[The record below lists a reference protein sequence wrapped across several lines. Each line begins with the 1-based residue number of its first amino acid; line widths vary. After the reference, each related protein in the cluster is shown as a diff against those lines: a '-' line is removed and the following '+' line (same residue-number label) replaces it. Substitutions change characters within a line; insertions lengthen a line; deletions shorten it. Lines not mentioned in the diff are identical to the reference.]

1 LTRRHLQ
8 IALGILWLLD
18 AVLQMQSFMYTRGFA
33 EQVIAPAGQG
43 QPGFVSAPMHL
54 ASTVMAAHPV
64 AWNASFAAIQ
74 LLIGAGL
81 LVPRTA
87 RIALAV
93 SIAWGLGVWY
103 LGEGLGGIASGQASL
118 LTGAPGSALLYA
130 VLGAAAWPHDGVSRE
145 RPAAWL
151 PVAWA
156 VVWIGGAVL
165 QVLPGQNSGTAI
177 ASALTGGADGAPTWL
192 ARLAD
197 SASGWAAG
205 AGTATVL
212 GLAVIQVLIGA
223 GALIRATR
231 VPAVVLGLAL
241 TLDFWV
247 LGQQAGA
254 LYSGQATDPNTG
266 PVLALMGIAV
276 LSLGW
281 SPAVRTD
288 RESRSAPSDS
298 LSVPA
303 VARPIVAR

>member
-18 AVLQMQSFMYTRGFA
+18 GVLQMQSFMYTRGLA
-33 EQVIAPAGQG
+33 EQIIAPAGQG
-43 QPGFVSAPMHL
+43 QPGFVAAPLHL
-54 ASTVMAAHPV
+54 ASTVIAAHPV
-64 AWNASFAAIQ
+64 AWNALFAGIQ

-81 LVPRTA
+81 LVPRMA
-87 RIALAV
+87 RLALAV
-93 SIAWGLGVWY
+93 SIAWALGVWY
-103 LGEGLGGIASGQASL
+103 VSEGLGGIASGQASL

-130 VLGAAAWPHDGVSRE
+130 GLGAAAWPHDDASRE

-156 VVWIGGAVL
+156 AVWIGGTGL
-165 QVLPGQNSGTAI
+165 QLLPAQNSGTAI
-177 ASALTGGADGAPTWL
+177 ASELTAGAAGAPAWL
-192 ARLAD
+192 ARLAE
-197 SASGWAAG
+197 SAGGWAAG
-205 AGTATVL
+205 GGTAFVL
-212 GLAVIQVLIGA
+212 GLAVVQVLIGA

-231 VPAVVLGLAL
+231 LPAVVLGVAL

-247 LGQQAGA
+247 LGQHVGA
-254 LYSGQATDPNTG
+254 LYSGQATDPNSG
-266 PVLALMGIAV
+266 PLLGLMGIAV

-281 SPAVRTD
+281 SPAVKTD

-303 VARPIVAR
+303 LARPIVAP

>member
-8 IALGILWLLD
+8 IGLGILWLLD
-18 AVLQMQSFMYTRGFA
+18 GVLQMQSFMYTRGFA

-43 QPGFVSAPMHL
+43 QPGFVSTPMHL

-64 AWNASFAAIQ
+64 AWNVSFAGIQ

-81 LVPRTA
+81 LMPRTA
-87 RIALAV
+87 RVALAV

-130 VLGAAAWPHDGVSRE
+130 VLGAAAWPHDDASRE

-151 PVAWA
+151 PIAWA

-177 ASALTGGADGAPTWL
+177 ASALTGGAGGAPTWL

-197 SASGWAAG
+197 SAGGWAAG
-205 AGTATVL
+205 GGTAMVL
-212 GLAVIQVLIGA
+212 GLAGLQVLIGA
-223 GALIRATR
+223 CALIRVTR

-247 LGQQAGA
+247 LGQHAGA

-288 RESRSAPSDS
+288 RESRSAASDS

-303 VARPIVAR
+303 VARLIVAR